1 MSRPYRKSR
10 RDPGLIEIAATSDWK
25 VSAAM
30 AAVCVLAATVII
42 PALLGSSRV
51 LDSLAL
57 IFVPLAWLMA
67 VVFGGIS
74 LIRLLR
80 QRPQDSPV
88 PPRSPTNRPAQ
99 AAARATEASL
109 PEVDKAPLAE
119 SFAPP
124 TSAAA
129 PEARPTAWSREL
141 IDRIEWKRFED
152 LCCEFYRVKGIRAE
166 TTRLGADGGVDIRL
180 FQDAADPQRC
190 TAVVQCK
197 AWNQAVGVKPVR
209 ELRGVMAHERV
220 DKAFFMAP
228 NGFTDEARSLR
239 RREPHHPAR
248 RQTVPRH
255 ARALARSPASTT
267 ARLRDG
273 RRLDDA
279 HLPVLRGEDGCARQH
294 ARAILGLCP
303 FPEMPRDAA
312 DARIS
317 RLTATPEASLAHQA
331 RPDRLRG
338 RLRQVKRLAAA
349 RPYVKLDIR
358 PIM

>member
-1 MSRPYRKSR
+1 MSRRYRKSR
-10 RDPGLIEIAATSDWK
+10 RNPGLIEIAATSDWK

-42 PALLGSSRV
+42 PALFGSSRV
-51 LDSLAL
+51 LGSLVL
-57 IFVPLAWLMA
+57 IVVPLAWLMA

-80 QRPQDSPV
+80 QRPQDSPA

-109 PEVDKAPLAE
+109 PELDKAPLAE

-152 LCCEFYRVKGIRAE
+152 LCCEFYRVKGLRAE

-180 FQDAADPQRC
+180 FQDDADPRRC

-228 NGFTDEARSLR
+228 NGFTDEARAFATENRITLLDGRLFLAMLERLPEALR
-239 RREPHHPAR
+239 RQLLDFATEGDW
-248 RQTVPRH
+248 
-255 ARALARSPASTT
+255 TT
-267 ARLRDG
+267 PTCPSCGVKMAARDG
-273 RRLDDA
+273 THGRFWGCVRFPKCRATLQM
-279 HLPVLRGEDGCARQH
+279 RG
-294 ARAILGLCP
+294 
-303 FPEMPRDAA
+303 
-312 DARIS
+312 S
-317 RLTATPEASLAHQA
+317 TA
-331 RPDRLRG
+331 
-338 RLRQVKRLAAA
+338 
-349 RPYVKLDIR
+349 
-358 PIM
+358 

>member
-1 MSRPYRKSR
+1 MSRRYRKSR
-10 RDPGLIEIAATSDWK
+10 RNPGLIEIAATSDWK

-42 PALLGSSRV
+42 PALFGSSRV
-51 LDSLAL
+51 LGSLVL
-57 IFVPLAWLMA
+57 IVVPLAWLMA

-74 LIRLLR
+74 LIRFLR
-80 QRPQDSPV
+80 QRPQDSPA

-129 PEARPTAWSREL
+129 PESRPTAWSREL

-180 FQDAADPQRC
+180 FQDDADPRRC

-228 NGFTDEARSLR
+228 NGFTDEARSFAADNRITLLDGRLFLAMLERLPEALR
-239 RREPHHPAR
+239 RQLLDFATEGDW
-248 RQTVPRH
+248 
-255 ARALARSPASTT
+255 TT
-267 ARLRDG
+267 PTCPSCGVKMAARDG
-273 RRLDDA
+273 THGRFWGCVRFPKCRATLQM
-279 HLPVLRGEDGCARQH
+279 RG
-294 ARAILGLCP
+294 
-303 FPEMPRDAA
+303 
-312 DARIS
+312 S
-317 RLTATPEASLAHQA
+317 TA
-331 RPDRLRG
+331 
-338 RLRQVKRLAAA
+338 
-349 RPYVKLDIR
+349 
-358 PIM
+358 